1 MGIPT
6 EETWPTFQDLPNS
19 KNLNFPKNRQTYFPS
34 TEFLTISTG
43 SLLRARVGPRLTNT
57 GADLLSSLLTLD
69 PAKRISAAEALRHPY
84 FKEDPQPK
92 HPEFF
97 PSFPSKGSGEKR
109 KRWETPE
116 APRGGGQAPEL
127 DGARF
132 GGLFRE
138 GEEGGGPGFMLKF
151 G

>member
-1 MGIPT
+1 LAYVQRPPQRT
-6 EETWPTFQDLPNS
+6 NPQLS
-19 KNLNFPKNRQTYFPS
+19 KKQTDVCLREVTNLTSSIR
-34 TEFLTISTG
+34 
-43 SLLRARVGPRLTNT
+43 SLLRPRLGSRLTNT

-69 PAKRISAAEALRHPY
+69 PTKRISAQEALQHAY

-127 DGARF
+127 DGQNF

-138 GEEGGGPGFMLKF
+138 AEEGGGPGFTLKF

>member
-1 MGIPT
+1 MIFVF
-6 EETWPTFQDLPNS
+6 WADC
-19 KNLNFPKNRQTYFPS
+19 R
-34 TEFLTISTG
+34 TG
-43 SLLRARVGPRLTNT
+43 SLLRARLGSRLTST
-57 GADLLSSLLTLD
+57 GIDLLSALLTLD
-69 PAKRISAAEALRHPY
+69 PAKRISAADALNHPY
-84 FKEDPQPK
+84 FKEDPKPK

-116 APRGGGQAPEL
+116 APRGGEAPEL

-138 GEEGGGPGFMLKF
+138 PEEGGAPGFVLKF

>member
-1 MGIPT
+1 MH
-6 EETWPTFQDLPNS
+6 
-19 KNLNFPKNRQTYFPS
+19 
-34 TEFLTISTG
+34 
-43 SLLRARVGPRLTNT
+43 SLLRPRLGSRLTNL

-69 PAKRISAAEALRHPY
+69 PAKRITASEALSHAY

-116 APRGGGQAPEL
+116 APRGGKVPEL
-127 DGARF
+127 NG
-132 GGLFRE
+132 GGLFRQ
-138 GEEGGGPGFMLKF
+138 GEEGGGPGFTLKF

>member
-1 MGIPT
+1 MSWAGQG
-6 EETWPTFQDLPNS
+6 TFVT
-19 KNLNFPKNRQTYFPS
+19 FR
-34 TEFLTISTG
+34 TG
-43 SLLRARVGPRLTNT
+43 SLLRARIGPRLTNK

-69 PAKRISAAEALRHPY
+69 PSKRISASEALQHPY
-84 FKEDPQPK
+84 FKEDPKPK

-127 DGARF
+127 DGAKF